1 MQKIILL
8 AAICGAL
15 LLSSYL
21 IMIAVFDLM
30 YFAATVVK

>member
-21 IMIAVFDLM
+21 IMLGVFDLM
-30 YFAATVVK
+30 HFAGTMVK